1 MVIPY
6 QGSLTV
12 LQGILPEYDEELLIQ
27 ISSVQLQSP
36 GESEAEL
43 PDAISKLL
51 VQFEVVFSTPTS
63 LPPARDCDH
72 TIPLIPGA
80 RPFNIRPYRY
90 PPSLKDEIEWQVAD
104 MIQLGIIGPSSSAFF
119 SPMLLVRKKYGTFR
133 FCVDYRCLNALTLKG
148 KFPIPMFDQL
158 MDELSGASWFST
170 MDLISSYH
178 QVGLKP
184 GEEYKTAFQ
193 THHG

>member
-1 MVIPY
+1 V
-6 QGSLTV
+6 
-12 LQGILPEYDEELLIQ
+12 
-27 ISSVQLQSP
+27 
-36 GESEAEL
+36 
-43 PDAISKLL
+43 
-51 VQFEVVFSTPTS
+51 
-63 LPPARDCDH
+63 
-72 TIPLIPGA
+72 
-80 RPFNIRPYRY
+80 
-90 PPSLKDEIEWQVAD
+90 
-104 MIQLGIIGPSSSAFF
+104 
-119 SPMLLVRKKYGTFR
+119 LLVRKKDDTFR

-193 THHG
+193 TNHG